1 MVKTADS
8 HVGRAK
14 RKEKVKKKPT
24 SGQPIHFGGNPP
36 MLGLG
41 LIMDPGKTGLD
52 LTGDRRHD
60 LEPLVRDG
68 RVLAPYM
75 QI

>member
-1 MVKTADS
+1 
-8 HVGRAK
+8 
-14 RKEKVKKKPT
+14 
-24 SGQPIHFGGNPP
+24 